1 MFTQAE
7 LNALTAPLSNAARV
21 IYCLLLRPDAN
32 KDTLLSKPLLY
43 KEIMALINGDPQQN
57 PVSRGREI
65 NPLIDELAQ
74 AGLVTIPESLSLDS
88 SLNGKQL
95 LLPLINTAKSYQ
107 PFHQQHYSMHRDWQP
122 ESQLFEDIASLI
134 GLIDKSYEEQDIGEF
149 VAYWLG
155 RPEAVFSNYQWTQKF
170 TYALKNRRTAK
181 GYQATK
187 KVGNQVVKVEPGIEA
202 DDNARKLVAKYAT
215 KPGNH

>member
-7 LNALTAPLSNAARV
+7 LNALTGPLSNAARAV
-21 IYCLLLRPDAN
+21 YCLALRPQAN
-32 KDTLLSKPLLY
+32 QDTLLTKPLQY
-43 KEIMALINGDPQQN
+43 KELLALINGDPHRE
-57 PVSRGREI
+57 PMTRGRDI
-65 NPLIDELAQ
+65 NILLEELTH
-74 AGLVTIPESLSLDS
+74 AGLVSVPPDLSLDT
-88 SLNGKQL
+88 SLNGQRV
-95 LLPLINTAKSYQ
+95 LLPLISNTQDYQ
-107 PFHQQHYSMHRDWQP
+107 PFHQQHYAMHRDWQP
-122 ESQLFEDIASLI
+122 EKQVFDDIAALI
-134 GLIDKSYEEQDIGEF
+134 GLIDKTFEEQDIGEF

-202 DDNARKLVAKYAT
+202 DDNARQLVAKYAN
-215 KPGNH
+215 KSGKN

>member
-21 IYCLLLRPDAN
+21 IYCLILRPTAN
-32 KDTLLSKPLLY
+32 KDTLLTTPLQY
-43 KEIMALINGDPQQN
+43 KELMSLVNGDPQQQ
-57 PVSRGREI
+57 PVTRGRDI
-65 NPLIDELAQ
+65 NILLDELAQ
-74 AGLVTIPESLSLDS
+74 AGLVTIPTPLSLDS

-95 LLPLINTAKSYQ
+95 LLPLINNTQQYQ
-107 PFHQQHYSMHRDWQP
+107 PFHQQHYAMHRDWQP
-122 ESQLFEDIASLI
+122 ESQLFDDIATLI
-134 GLIDKSYEEQDIGEF
+134 GLIDKTFEEQDIGEF

-155 RPEAVFSNYQWTQKF
+155 RPEAVFSTYQWTQKF

-202 DDNARKLVAKYAT
+202 DDNARKLVAKYAN
-215 KPGNH
+215 KPDKH